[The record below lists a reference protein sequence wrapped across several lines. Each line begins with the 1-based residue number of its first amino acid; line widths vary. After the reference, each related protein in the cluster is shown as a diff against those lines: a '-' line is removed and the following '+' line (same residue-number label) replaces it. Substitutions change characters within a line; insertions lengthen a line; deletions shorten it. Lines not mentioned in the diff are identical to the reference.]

1 MTKLPTSYTTH
12 GHTDTDTDTHTHIYI
27 YIYITVILLIN
38 MPMALMQVYV
48 TLLFSPPSLNL
59 ALREHV
65 TPKRDLVER
74 TKARRKPA

>member
-12 GHTDTDTDTHTHIYI
+12 THTHT
-27 YIYITVILLIN
+27 YITVILLIN

-74 TKARRKPA
+74 TKP